1 MSFALN
7 LIDSKNQIQNSIQS
21 NPINFLFSEFLVN
34 SIFDLGFYFLIV
46 INPVNK
52 KKKKHPLYKD
62 GSYSCGDLFGRYEI
76 IK

>member
-52 KKKKHPLYKD
+52 KKKKNTPYIRMAVIVAVIFL
-62 GSYSCGDLFGRYEI
+62 GDMR
-76 IK
+76 